1 MYRIEHA
8 EHHIV
13 PPIDSVLERQ
23 RFLFFIFL
31 SVRDAMWLSINRL
44 PIITTVFLRINSH
57 DDIDGIDDPRH
68 VTQNSQQQT
77 DAELQTAATMPQK
90 NPQRRKQDC
99 NQDLEADG
107 TPL

>member
-1 MYRIEHA
+1 
-8 EHHIV
+8 
-13 PPIDSVLERQ
+13 
-23 RFLFFIFL
+23 
-31 SVRDAMWLSINRL
+31 MWLSINRL

-57 DDIDGIDDPRH
+57 NDIDGIDDPGH

-77 DAELQTAATMPQK
+77 DAELQLQDKGEGNKGGKGQLSKSQQNKMKRFQESSYAAATMPQK

-99 NQDLEADG
+99 NQDLKADG